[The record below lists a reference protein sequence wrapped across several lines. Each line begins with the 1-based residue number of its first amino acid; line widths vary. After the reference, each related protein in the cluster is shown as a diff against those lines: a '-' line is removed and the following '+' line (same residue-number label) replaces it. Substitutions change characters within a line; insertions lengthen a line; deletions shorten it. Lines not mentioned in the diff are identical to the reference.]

1 MSSAADRSVKRLRM
15 AIKIALS
22 DEYDTLPGKV
32 DSATR
37 LSYLLGLQKAVE
49 IIEYEI
55 KKEGDHVL
63 AEQRRGD
70 NSRKI

>member
-1 MSSAADRSVKRLRM
+1 MSSPAERSLKRLRM

-37 LSYLLGLQKAVE
+37 LSYLLGLQKAIE
-49 IIEYEI
+49 IIEYEM
-55 KKEGDHVL
+55 KKGDEHVL

-70 NSRKI
+70 NHREV